1 MAEKQPLTSL
11 EASEKFATWVKER
24 MSKKQ
29 VRRLAELIETPAF
42 DWEHFRRKVVE
53 ECERKMKRMGKS

>member
-1 MAEKQPLTSL
+1 MSEKQPLTSL

-29 VRRLAELIETPAF
+29 VKRLGKLIETPAF
-42 DWEHFRRKVVE
+42 DWEHFRRRVVE
-53 ECERKMKRMGKS
+53 ECEKKMKRMGKS